1 MAYTDVQKVRLSV
14 GDIDPSL
21 PILSDTDYEYFLEK
35 NNNNITRAGL
45 DAARS
50 VLLVLSQRTD
60 ETVDIFSVRGSKAA
74 ESYRLALQLFL
85 RDPSMNPVL
94 QNCQGWVGGV
104 SNADILDNLNNPD
117 NNLVTL
123 PSDSPYNIDLPLN
136 PPKYF

>member
-94 QNCQGWVGGV
+94 QNCQGWFGGT
-104 SNADILDNLNNPD
+104 SNTDILDNLNNAD

-123 PSDSPYNIDLPLN
+123 PSDSPYNINLPLN